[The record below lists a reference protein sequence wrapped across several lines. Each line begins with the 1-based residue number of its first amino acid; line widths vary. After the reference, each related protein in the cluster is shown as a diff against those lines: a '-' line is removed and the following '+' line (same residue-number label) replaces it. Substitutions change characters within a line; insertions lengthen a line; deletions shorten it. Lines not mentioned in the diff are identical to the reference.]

1 MAQDLEANVSQC
13 PEQDH
18 EPATSHLDF
27 KVPAKGELEEE
38 IRLADLRNLGLVMH
52 KFSSGLIMGAI
63 NAILTGLLLGY
74 LNVPAYLQNVAINVA
89 NLPNLFTCLFGM
101 ISDSKP
107 IFGLRR
113 KPYMII
119 GNALVFLFLV
129 AMSIWPIPPSYYC
142 HEADGTYLIHKPPC
156 NPDAKNQYMQYVLFL
171 GLIGLGLVIGDS
183 ACAGLLVEYAKMEP
197 EARRGSLQAKL
208 EMVYTLATLISKG
221 IAAFGFNGKMY
232 LGSWDQREQLNFH
245 QYCFILSCSAG
256 LALVLCCLCL
266 QEPGGKTI
274 SSSKAVSPL
283 CEQVQAALMLFKT
296 KAFFFVCMYVFASSS
311 IFSIST
317 PADSWVGIQW
327 AGTRMLQRQLASM
340 LGKAASLLGFWL
352 FTKYLLNVSWR
363 KIVAVTVLST
373 TVIDAVPQVCAIF
386 GIFRNQYFYLGEPIV
401 SEIPR
406 AAQDLIN
413 IILANE
419 ISSEANCGLVAGI
432 IATVQSLGDPLSV
445 VLSNQIFGLFKPG
458 LSNRENYIADTPIF
472 RRTVG
477 MSYGLSYLFSVLSL
491 ILLPLLPWQK
501 VEAQQRKQ
509 EWPSSSRY
517 AVMLLT
523 LFALAFVYS
532 LLVDFISLVP
542 EWACLEFV
550 GGQGC

>member
-1 MAQDLEANVSQC
+1 
-13 PEQDH
+13 
-18 EPATSHLDF
+18 
-27 KVPAKGELEEE
+27 
-38 IRLADLRNLGLVMH
+38 MH
-52 KFSSGLIMGAI
+52 KFSSGLVIGAV

-89 NLPNLFTCLFGM
+89 NIPLLFTCLFGM

-119 GNALVFLFLV
+119 GNALVFFFL
-129 AMSIWPIPPSYYC
+129 AMMSIWPIPPSYYC

-156 NPDAKNQYMQYVLFL
+156 NPDAKNQYMQYVIFL
-171 GLIGLGLVIGDS
+171 SLIGLGLVIGDS

-208 EMVYTLATLISKG
+208 EMVYTLATLISKF

-232 LGSWDQREQLNFH
+232 LGSWDQRQQLSFH
-245 QYCFILSCSAG
+245 QYCFILTCSSG
-256 LALVLCCLCL
+256 LALVLCCFCL
-266 QEPGGKTI
+266 QERSQKKV

-283 CEQVQAALMLFKT
+283 CCEQVHAALALFKT
-296 KAFFFVCMYVFASSS
+296 KAIFFVCMFLFASTS
-311 IFSIST
+311 IFAIRT

-327 AGTRMLQRQLASM
+327 AGTKMLQRQLASM
-340 LGKAASLLGFWL
+340 LGKAASLVGYWL
-352 FTKYLLNVSWR
+352 ATKYLLNVSWR
-363 KIVAVTVLST
+363 KIIAVTVLST
-373 TVIDAVPQVCAIF
+373 TVIDAVPQMCAIF
-386 GIFRNQYFYLGEPIV
+386 DIFRNQYFYLGEPIV

-413 IILANE
+413 IWLANE

-458 LSNRENYIADTPIF
+458 LSNRENYIADTPLF

-477 MSYGLSYLFSVLSL
+477 MSCGLSYLFSFLSL
-491 ILLPLLPWQK
+491 SLLPLLPGQK

-509 EWPSSSRY
+509 EWPGSSRY
-517 AVMLLT
+517 AVVLLT
-523 LFALAFVYS
+523 LFAVAFVYS

-542 EWACLEFV
+542 NWACLKFV